1 MRILPVI
8 TAAAIGLVAS
18 LGVAGAQTTTNA
30 PKSGTAPTMSN
41 STQVQDPAAKASAKK
56 MKKASKKAKAKREM

>member
-18 LGVAGAQTTTNA
+18 LGVASAQTTTNA
-30 PKSGTAPTMSN
+30 PKSGTAPTMSG
-41 STQVQDPAAKASAKK
+41 SSQVQDPAAKASAKK
-56 MKKASKKAKAKREM
+56 MKKASKKAKSKSAM